1 MLTIQLIKPL
11 PEILNNDIQEQVIE
25 IELANLREPLL
36 MPFPIDSLKK
46 SSNRKKRNRASL
58 LLLFWSSVKCQSLN
72 KKSLLTT
79 KLKASWRRHWLSRT
93 ARSANSIKAIRIP
106 SREVRTS
113 IHRSRGDISSSTRNC
128 ALSRITSS
136 IYTKTKGSA
145 PDPTLAPT
153 SWFTEETRSTSAFRA
168 TPAFLKRNK
177 RRRKIIKA
185 TTARIRKFNA

>member
-79 KLKASWRRHWLSRT
+79 KLKAS
-93 ARSANSIKAIRIP
+93 
-106 SREVRTS
+106 
-113 IHRSRGDISSSTRNC
+113 
-128 ALSRITSS
+128 
-136 IYTKTKGSA
+136 
-145 PDPTLAPT
+145 
-153 SWFTEETRSTSAFRA
+153 
-168 TPAFLKRNK
+168 
-177 RRRKIIKA
+177 
-185 TTARIRKFNA
+185 